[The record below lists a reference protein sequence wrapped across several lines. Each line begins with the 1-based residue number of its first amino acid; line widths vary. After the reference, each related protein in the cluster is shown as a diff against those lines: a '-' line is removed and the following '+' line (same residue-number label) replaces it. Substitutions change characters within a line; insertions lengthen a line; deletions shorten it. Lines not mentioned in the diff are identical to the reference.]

1 MPLTIRRVI
10 WGPLSVHS
18 VYFFLLMVIDIVF
31 LRFSVA
37 LVIGI
42 VSPSSVRLWL
52 IFVPLGIVSVL
63 SFGSLFV
70 YFV

>member
-1 MPLTIRRVI
+1 
-10 WGPLSVHS
+10 
-18 VYFFLLMVIDIVF
+18 MVIDIVF